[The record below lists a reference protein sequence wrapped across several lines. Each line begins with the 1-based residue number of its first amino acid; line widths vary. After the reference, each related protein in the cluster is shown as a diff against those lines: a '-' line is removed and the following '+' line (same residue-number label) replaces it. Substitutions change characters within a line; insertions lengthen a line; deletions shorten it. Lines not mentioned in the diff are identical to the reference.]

1 MYEFEQSKK
10 NNLILYGITTRHP
23 ETSES
28 LRNRVSQIFRDNLN
42 IKRDL
47 PVLRATRVQTGPEVR
62 GCRPV
67 LVTFETFKDR
77 ETVLRLA
84 KVLKKANVIV
94 TEDLSKRTRES
105 RQELRKFMRQVNL
118 QCGNFII
125 FLSLRF
131 QVKLTF
137 SGSRSEK
144 SAILTHL
151 EALNLDFLKFCTFLR
166 FKSTQLTRFRAP

>member
-28 LRNRVSQIFRDNLN
+28 LRTRVSTIFRDNLN

-105 RQELRKFMRQVNL
+105 RQELRKFMRQVREPL
-118 QCGNFII
+118 KT
-125 FLSLRF
+125 
-131 QVKLTF
+131 VKY
-137 SGSRSEK
+137 R
-144 SAILTHL
+144 
-151 EALNLDFLKFCTFLR
+151 CMV
-166 FKSTQLTRFRAP
+166 FRNR

>member
-105 RQELRKFMRQVNL
+105 RQELRKFMRQVI
-118 QCGNFII
+118 QCGNYRI
-125 FLSLRF
+125 FLPLRF
-131 QVKLTF
+131 YVKPNL
-137 SGSRSEK
+137 GV
-144 SAILTHL
+144 L
-151 EALNLDFLKFCTFLR
+151 EVKNLPF
-166 FKSTQLTRFRAP
+166 

>member
-105 RQELRKFMRQVNL
+105 RQELRKFMRQVSFN
-118 QCGNFII
+118 I
-125 FLSLRF
+125 FS
-131 QVKLTF
+131 
-137 SGSRSEK
+137 S
-144 SAILTHL
+144 
-151 EALNLDFLKFCTFLR
+151 D
-166 FKSTQLTRFRAP
+166 

>member
-105 RQELRKFMRQVNL
+105 RQELRKFMRQVI
-118 QCGNFII
+118 QCGNYRI
-125 FLSLRF
+125 FLSLGF
-131 QVKLTF
+131 YVKPNF
-137 SGSRSEK
+137 GGSRSEK

-151 EALNLDFLKFCTFLR
+151 EALNFDF
-166 FKSTQLTRFRAP
+166 

>member
-105 RQELRKFMRQVNL
+105 RQELRKFMRQVNTYRVCKEKVYIYRVSHFEIVYFVSFYRRRQRFSRFGL
-118 QCGNFII
+118 FI
-125 FLSLRF
+125 
-131 QVKLTF
+131 
-137 SGSRSEK
+137 E
-144 SAILTHL
+144 
-151 EALNLDFLKFCTFLR
+151 
-166 FKSTQLTRFRAP
+166 

>member
-84 KVLKKANVIV
+84 KVLKKASVIV

-105 RQELRKFMRQVNL
+105 RQELRKFMRQVI
-118 QCGNFII
+118 QCGNVMI

-131 QVKLTF
+131 CVK
-137 SGSRSEK
+137 S
-144 SAILTHL
+144 ILGIL
-151 EALNLDFLKFCTFLR
+151 EVQNLP
-166 FKSTQLTRFRAP
+166 S